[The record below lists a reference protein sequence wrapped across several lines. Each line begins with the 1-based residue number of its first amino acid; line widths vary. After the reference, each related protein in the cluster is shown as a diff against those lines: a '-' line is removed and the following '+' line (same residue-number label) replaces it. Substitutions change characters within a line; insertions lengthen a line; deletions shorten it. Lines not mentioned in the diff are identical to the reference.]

1 MTLLEGTILFILLL
15 LSLPGLCR
23 RIGRPGL
30 LYPSYIIAGGLA
42 GLLMPDHVSDAWRQ
56 FGQLGFILLL
66 FSVGLE
72 IELPQ
77 RRDSVVAARRALA
90 WMAPQVLPI
99 IGVLV
104 LAGTPPLQAAVA
116 AVALSSTSVGMAFV
130 LWSGYP
136 FASAEQG
143 RAFLSWMLAI
153 EVLTILFLAS
163 MGPALSGVVWWLAL
177 LQFVGLLLAATMAAW
192 VALRWVPHFASKMSS
207 GLKLDTPL
215 LVLCLFGICAIGD
228 RLGLSAPKTAF
239 VLGLFISRST
249 DEEVALNHRLAPIR
263 DRLFVPVFF
272 FGLGTLLT
280 WEAVGSWQF
289 LAAAAAGVVLFVLRR
304 VLYGSFF
311 AKLFST
317 DARAHGMAA
326 PVLTLAAVAVEML
339 VHAGAT
345 IQLVSWIL
353 AAGLSLTLCA
363 ALGFRV
369 ASHSLAEMEP
379 SMAAPE
385 AAASL
390 GGKHAAVDS
399 STTGEGRRH
408 H

>member
-15 LSLPGLCR
+15 MALPGLCR

-30 LYPSYIIAGGLA
+30 LYPSYILAGGLA
-42 GLLMPDHVSDAWRQ
+42 GLLMPGHVSDAWRQ

-77 RRDSVVAARRALA
+77 RRESFVAARRALW
-90 WMAPQVLPI
+90 WMAPQVLLIMGMLLLVEIP
-99 IGVLV
+99 VLH
-104 LAGTPPLQAAVA
+104 AAVA
-116 AVALSSTSVGMAFV
+116 GVALASTSVGMAYV

-136 FASAEQG
+136 FASPEAA

-163 MGPALSGVVWWLAL
+163 MGPALAGVVWWLAV
-177 LQFVGLLLAATMAAW
+177 LQFLGLVTAAALAAW

-215 LVLCLFGICAIGD
+215 LVLCLFGICAVGD

-239 VLGLFISRST
+239 VLGLFISRAT
-249 DEEVALNHRLAPIR
+249 DEEVSLSHRLEPIR

-272 FGLGTLLT
+272 FGLGTLLS
-280 WEAVGSWQF
+280 WDSVGNWQF
-289 LAAAAAGVVLFVLRR
+289 AAAAGAGIVLFLLRR
-304 VLYGSFF
+304 VLYGAFF
-311 AKLFST
+311 AKLFTT

-339 VHAGAT
+339 VHAGASA
-345 IQLVSWIL
+345 QLVSWVL

-369 ASHSLAEMEP
+369 ASHSLAELEP

-385 AAASL
+385 AAVSL
-390 GGKHAAVDS
+390 AKGAAQRGQS
-399 STTGEGRRH
+399 NEH
-408 H
+408 